1 MIGRRR
7 LLAGILLLAMLADAD
22 ASIYRQDGAK
32 GWWWYE
38 DPPLRQEAE
47 PAEEPK
53 QQTLPDHTP
62 EVLWNMD
69 SDRLRDYAEQ
79 VTKEAVRLPSEA
91 NVLRHY
97 VVQDVI
103 RRKAAAFTNASE
115 LIWQQH
121 PELTVAKD
129 LPLAAPGRNALT
141 REMVEERERLLD
153 RSREDFALLYFT
165 SASCPFCQ
173 EQEAILAHFRERFG
187 WTVKP
192 IDVER
197 QTHLAERFG
206 IQTTPSLLLIRRG
219 SRDFLPV
226 TAGVASASEIEAR
239 LYRGIRL
246 LLGEVTPE
254 NFNLY
259 DFQKGGGFDVE
270 SGR

>member
-1 MIGRRR
+1 MTRRR
-7 LLAGILLLAMLADAD
+7 LSAAGILLLAMLADAD
-22 ASIYRQDGAK
+22 ASLYRQDGAK

-38 DPPLRQEAE
+38 DPPLRQEE
-47 PAEEPK
+47 GKAEEPE
-53 QQTLPDHTP
+53 QQALPDHAP

-69 SDRLRDYAEQ
+69 PDRLRDYAEQ

-115 LIWQQH
+115 LIWQKH

-153 RSREDFALLYFT
+153 RSREEFALLYFT
-165 SASCPFCQ
+165 SESCPFCQ

-197 QTHLAERFG
+197 EPALAESFA

-246 LLGEVTPE
+246 LLGNVSPE